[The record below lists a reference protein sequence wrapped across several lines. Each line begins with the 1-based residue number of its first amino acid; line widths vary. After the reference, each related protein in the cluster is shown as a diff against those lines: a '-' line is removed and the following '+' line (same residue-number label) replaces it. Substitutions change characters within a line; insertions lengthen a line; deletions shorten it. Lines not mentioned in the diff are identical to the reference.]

1 VRRRICPSW
10 TKPYLEKEARKVWQ
24 KHLGNPTPTH
34 KGTIWEVFYMRIK
47 TLCKK
52 IGKAE
57 ETKYS

>member
-1 VRRRICPSW
+1 
-10 TKPYLEKEARKVWQ
+10 LEKEARKVWQ